1 MHDNHSLAAVDAKN
15 GELSW
20 ERPETNAMALP
31 MLQPR
36 LVSNDELLVATDP
49 GMVLLDLK
57 QSDGKW
63 TATDH
68 WTSNRLKPAFNDVV
82 VHEGHI
88 FGLDDGILCCL
99 DLATG
104 ERLWKKG
111 RYGGG
116 QLLLLADQGDLLV
129 LTEKGEVVL
138 VPATAEKPEELG
150 RFTAIEGKTWN
161 HPVIADGKLFVRNGE
176 EMACF
181 ELELVKGRG
190 RCQCPRG
197 RARDR
202 TGRQFCRTIARATR
216 RRSAGKTHL
225 KSPHFSIVNRSP
237 PANNADSRLAV
248 GPADTL
254 LE

>member
-1 MHDNHSLAAVDAKN
+1 
-15 GELSW
+15 
-20 ERPETNAMALP
+20 

-36 LVSNDELLVATDP
+36 LVKNDELLVATDP
-49 GMVLLDLK
+49 GMVLVDLK

-63 TATDH
+63 TATDR
-68 WTSNRLKPAFNDVV
+68 WTSTRLKPAFNDVIV
-82 VHEGHI
+82 YEGHI

-138 VPATAEKPEELG
+138 VPATAEKPEEHG
-150 RFTAIEGKTWN
+150 RFQAIEGKTWN
-161 HPVIADGKLFVRNGE
+161 HPVIAEGKLFVRNGE

-181 ELELVKGRG
+181 GLEPEKGG
-190 RCQCPRG
+190 VAADASVAGSLAGQAG
-197 RARDR
+197 NSVAR
-202 TGRQFCRTIARATR
+202 
-216 RRSAGKTHL
+216 
-225 KSPHFSIVNRSP
+225 
-237 PANNADSRLAV
+237 
-248 GPADTL
+248 
-254 LE
+254 